1 MAAASRET
9 SLYISIHGRR
19 LGMAGDPTSNPSTYT
34 GAPAAGQT
42 STALVFDGVPV
53 LSTRPDP
60 VASVAGSNGAGAVTV
75 AGAVVGDT
83 VTAVVNLSTPGAIAT
98 SSFESTV
105 SVAGQVQQTSASNLS
120 GSTFLFLLKARS

>member
-9 SLYISIHGRR
+9 SLYVSLHGRR
-19 LGMAGDPTSNPSTYT
+19 LGMVGDPTSNPSTYT

-53 LSTRPDP
+53 LSTRPDI
-60 VASVAGSNGAGAVTV
+60 VAVAVGSNGAGAITV

-83 VTAVVNLSTPGAIAT
+83 VTAAVNLTTPAVAS

-120 GSTFLFLLKARS
+120 GSTFHFLVKPRS